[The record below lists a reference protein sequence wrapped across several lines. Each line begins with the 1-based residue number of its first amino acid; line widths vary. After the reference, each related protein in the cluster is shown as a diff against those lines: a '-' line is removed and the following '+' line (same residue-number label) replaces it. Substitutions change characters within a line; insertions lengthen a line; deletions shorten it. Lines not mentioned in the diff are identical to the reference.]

1 MSVDTFTYVF
11 FVESL
16 EEGWKQCQLIIREL
30 EQVIVH
36 LMYYIWEKL
45 LYVYFYYQMKSA
57 IVKSVPELSQG
68 SMDIITKI

>member
-1 MSVDTFTYVF
+1 M
-11 FVESL
+11 
-16 EEGWKQCQLIIREL
+16 IIREL

-36 LMYYIWEKL
+36 LMYYIREKL

>member
-1 MSVDTFTYVF
+1 MSVDIFTYVF

-30 EQVIVH
+30 EEVIVR

-45 LYVYFYYQMKSA
+45 LYVHFCYQMTSA

-68 SMDIITKI
+68 SMDRITKI